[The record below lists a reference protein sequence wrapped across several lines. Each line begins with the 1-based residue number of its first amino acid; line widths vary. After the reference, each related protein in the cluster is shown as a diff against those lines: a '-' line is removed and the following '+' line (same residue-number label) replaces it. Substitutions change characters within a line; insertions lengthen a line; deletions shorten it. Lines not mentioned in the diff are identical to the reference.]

1 LDLFHLTLRVVAS
14 GRHAV
19 RVTTRGVQLSIGRPV
34 EFASEATDVSALE
47 CALAAIGAEVVGGLR
62 TFAERRRLVL
72 DDVEAV
78 VKARLEA
85 PLVYVGVIGERG
97 NPRLSMVAVKVYV
110 SSPEEAHLIERAFVP
125 DAPVRRRVLRR
136 RARTYVRLPG
146 SGGPRP
152 ALEHAGVQRA
162 GLAQPL
168 LGAGES
174 RGPERRT
181 GVALGGEVIRHV
193 RRAR

>member
-1 LDLFHLTLRVVAS
+1 MNALSLTLRVVAA

-34 EFASEATDVSALE
+34 EFDSEAADVSALE

-85 PLVYVGVIGERG
+85 PLAYLGVIGEG
-97 NPRLSMVAVKVYV
+97 GSPRLSMVAVKVYV
-110 SSPEEAHLIERAFVP
+110 SSPEEAHHIERAFH
-125 DAPVRRRVLRR
+125 DALAVLPLFGTL
-136 RARTYVRLPG
+136 RASTDL
-146 SGGPRP
+146 STE
-152 ALEHAGVQRA
+152 L
-162 GLAQPL
+162 
-168 LGAGES
+168 
-174 RGPERRT
+174 
-181 GVALGGEVIRHV
+181 VI
-193 RRAR
+193 A